1 MVLNAK
7 KTKTMLFNRGRNCDF
22 EPIIKTPEGSTI
34 EYTRETKLLGVIIND
49 NLNTWDNTKHIEN
62 KCYKRIW
69 MLRRLANLGC
79 GKDDLVMTY
88 VRQIRSICEFA
99 VPYWGSMLTKEE
111 SRRIERVQRTA
122 LHVIMGESFIDYKN
136 ALLACGLE
144 RLDERRMKLIISFAK
159 RLQKTLNLHTGFC
172 RIKKVIENT
181 GYHRLSTRLFIQELK
196 DLRGLQ
202 FHS

>member
-1 MVLNAK
+1 
-7 KTKTMLFNRGRNCDF
+7 
-22 EPIIKTPEGSTI
+22 
-34 EYTRETKLLGVIIND
+34 
-49 NLNTWDNTKHIEN
+49 
-62 KCYKRIW
+62 

-159 RLQKTLNLHTGFC
+159 KTAKNPKFAHWFLQNKESDRKHRVPQTQYKTVHTRTKKFKRSSIPFMTDLLNCESMTKKEETISCQQCNLFFSTDANLHLHKRFKH
-172 RIKKVIENT
+172 IKDGIYPVWSNKVM
-181 GYHRLSTRLFIQELK
+181 
-196 DLRGLQ
+196 
-202 FHS
+202 

>member
-1 MVLNAK
+1 
-7 KTKTMLFNRGRNCDF
+7 
-22 EPIIKTPEGSTI
+22 
-34 EYTRETKLLGVIIND
+34 
-49 NLNTWDNTKHIEN
+49 
-62 KCYKRIW
+62 
-69 MLRRLANLGC
+69 
-79 GKDDLVMTY
+79 MTY

-159 RLQKTLNLHTGFC
+159 KTAKTLNLHTGFC